1 MKKILLL
8 TAICCLGCGVV
19 FAQVGKNTVLTA
31 DSLATGN
38 YKDVLNSFFQIAV
51 NTFTGPDKELKFTSN
66 PFAIMAKM
74 NPDLLRTGQYLK
86 YKRLRK
92 LNFAFAA
99 RLDTSYKFNGFS
111 SGVKYALIDRRDE
124 TVSRAFL
131 IEVETDSLLREFG
144 PLQDSVELFISSLSG
159 DTARQNKFGD
169 QVASFY
175 HGELK
180 LDQLDVEVRDKL
192 LEIAK
197 RDTLVFL
204 LSRMKKDPAYSIR
217 QDADKQYAALKKNFN
232 NRFLWTVGVSDTTYK
247 DQFMFSNVVF
257 STEAVQGLLKNNKQA
272 NIEYNVKAA
281 YQLVD
286 DTLKAGRDLKRG
298 ILNVEGGFNFILN
311 AKDTDR
317 SWLEFKVAGSY
328 YYRSGSLYK
337 DEKRDMLTL
346 NGTLR
351 IRVFSEVWVPLEIKY
366 DPKNGDWFGLLN
378 VRLNFNALG
387 KDNKKS

>member
-8 TAICCLGCGVV
+8 TVTCCLGWGVV
-19 FAQVGKNTVLTA
+19 FAQVKKNTVLTA

-51 NTFTGPDKELKFTSN
+51 NRFTGPDKELKFTSN

-74 NPDLLRTGQYLK
+74 NPDLLRTDQYLK

-99 RLDTSYKFNGFS
+99 KLDTSYKFNGFS

-124 TVSRAFL
+124 TVSKAFL
-131 IEVETDSLLREFG
+131 IEVEKDSFSIELG
-144 PLQDSVELFISSLSG
+144 KLQDSIEIFLSAL
-159 DTARQNKFGD
+159 DTARQDKLGD
-169 QVASFY
+169 QVTDFY
-175 HGELK
+175 RGK
-180 LDQLDVEVRDKL
+180 IGFNKLDVELRNKFR
-192 LEIAK
+192 EIAK
-197 RDTLVFL
+197 RDTLVNIL
-204 LSRMKKDPAYSIR
+204 AKMDKDSTYNIR
-217 QDADKQYAALKKNFN
+217 KDADMRYAALKKNFN
-232 NRFLWTVGVSDTTYK
+232 NRFLWTAGVSDTTYK

-257 STEAVQGLLKNNKQA
+257 TTEAVQGLLNTDHQA

-317 SWLEFKVAGSY
+317 SWLEFKLAGSY
-328 YYRSGSLYK
+328 FYKSGSLYK
-337 DEKRDMLTL
+337 NEKRDMLTL

-351 IRVFSEVWVPLEIKY
+351 IRVFSEVWIPLEIKY
-366 DPKNGDWFGLLN
+366 EPENGNWFGLLN
-378 VRLNFNALG
+378 VRLNFQALG
-387 KDNKKS
+387 KK